1 MTGKAK
7 KRHDTVVRISNETK
21 AALDKHQKVSG
32 SKSVNDAIAN
42 LLGIDTPQPMAK
54 KPRGIYKEHT
64 GVPAS
69 IIDAAILRCWDYERI
84 RDKTRAEIT
93 NSVREALERPYPTG
107 TSWMELYPRWYKES
121 LEDYVNDRLQS
132 LKRRGFIDNPK
143 KGVWTMS
150 WSAITPE
157 EVMFLRL
164 LTKYIEPSKQLNIPQ
179 LLKDRK

>member
-1 MTGKAK
+1 MGGK
-7 KRHDTVVRISNETK
+7 KRYPIQIAAETK
-21 AALDKHQKVSG
+21 AALDKHQIATG
-32 SKSVNDAIAN
+32 SKSYGEAIAK
-42 LLGIDTPQPMAK
+42 LLGVKVTRGKNK
-54 KPRGIYKEHT
+54 KHT

-179 LLKDRK
+179 LLRDRE

>member
-1 MTGKAK
+1 MADK
-7 KRHDTVVRISNETK
+7 KQIPIQLDAETK

-32 SKSVNDAIAN
+32 SKSYRQAISN
-42 LLGIDTPQPMAK
+42 LLGMDTKPKAK
-54 KPRGIYKEHT
+54 KTRGIYKEHN

-69 IIDAAILRCWDYERI
+69 IIDAAILRCWEYERI

-143 KGVWTMS
+143 KGVWTMP
-150 WSAITPE
+150 WTAITTE
-157 EVMFLRL
+157 EVVFLRL
-164 LTKYIEPSKQLNIPQ
+164 LTEYIEPHKQLNIPQ
-179 LLKDRK
+179 LLRDRS